1 MPCRFLPRS
10 PLTLGLV
17 LVALLSMA
25 SASLAA
31 TGTGSGG
38 GEAVSGQVTE
48 EDGTPLAGARVEL
61 RPAVSAFA
69 VAQAELDGSP
79 VAPVARATA
88 DDRGRYRLAVPADG
102 FWELALSAPGHV
114 AQRLTVGP
122 VEAEAVVDDVALA
135 PAERLTVRVVDGA
148 GEPLAGAVVVA
159 VTAPRSERPVR
170 WRDPRRGDAQPGGP
184 RRTARTGDDGRAVVF
199 RRAGET
205 LRVAAAA
212 AGLAPALEEAVAG
225 DAVTLHLAAGEP
237 VEVEVHDPSGKPVAG
252 ALVRLGPLEVPLGAS
267 GEDGRLTLHRDPR
280 AAMQLLAL
288 GPAGHRG
295 GLTVPAVQDD
305 AAAAAAGTPAAA
317 GNGAAP
323 PEPRV
328 ISLAPSITVAG
339 RTLGSEQR
347 DPVAGAWVWRTGEEE
362 RAVRSDSRGNFT
374 LATPGGPAA
383 VLHADAPGYGPA
395 RAVLRDEQRD
405 GGEPVTLLL
414 AATAAAAGRVVDG
427 AGAPV
432 AGATVSAEPRDRSGF
447 LAWGSAPTERTVSGA
462 DGGFRLREL
471 AAGSPVSLTA
481 DHEGYAPATLD
492 LAPLTAGTTR
502 GDLEIVLD
510 AGITAFGRVVDT
522 DEEPVAGAEVE
533 LVPTPQGT
541 DILAWM
547 RAARDGAGNS
557 ATSDR
562 DGRFEIA
569 DLAPGRVDVH
579 AAAAGFA
586 PLAVPGVELPAGQ
599 ARVDL
604 GTLLLA
610 AGLTLEG
617 RVVDPDGKP
626 LADAE
631 VSSSGGFGLGLGTF
645 SRHADAAPET
655 TGPDGRFVLRDL
667 ARGERVDVEVKHAGY
682 TDGGAQG
689 VELPQEEPLTVVLQ
703 PASTLSGVVLAA
715 GGEPLQAQVMI
726 VGEPQT
732 GQPFSRTVSRATSDE
747 DGRFVLE
754 DVAPGRLTLSA
765 TARGYQSYEQSGVV
779 VEPGEDRDDLRV
791 VMQPGAVITGHVT
804 DAGGAPLPGASVSLL
819 DSGQRFGFGSSQSA
833 TTDADGLYRMDGVAP
848 GEHSLAAD
856 HPQQVRAVRDLTV
869 TLGDNRLDFRLERGL
884 SVSGRVV
891 DAGGAPVAGARVSL
905 GTGDGVQS
913 FFSGDGQ
920 VSDDAGAFTFDG
932 VEPGSYRLT
941 AQKEGY
947 APGFGGA
954 PVVVAAAPVRDVEVR
969 LERGAV
975 VRGHLLGVELAD
987 LAEARVIAAKLT
999 SQNRLPAISSVD
1011 FEGAFRIEGLAPG
1024 DWSLLAV
1031 LGDSVPAVKKEI
1043 TIEPGQRELVVDLDL
1058 GGGGAVLSGRV
1069 LLGDEPLAGSFVSL
1083 TGREQAAVGFGRTDH
1098 QGRFEIRGLENGT
1111 YRLQVAGMGGFQQY
1125 SQEVEIAG
1133 DRDLEVRIPAA
1144 PIAGVVLGGGGP
1156 IEGAEVYLE
1165 PLDGERGFQR
1175 PVRTDSTGRFRLT
1188 AVPAGRYR
1196 LRATAA
1202 DHAPGETEVAVEDG
1216 VPPAD
1221 VVLRLQPAAGLVL
1234 RVAGAFG
1241 RPPDQ
1246 VTVAALA
1253 PAAADSID
1261 LTAGSRGPQ
1270 AVYQQRVP
1278 VGEQGR
1284 VRLDSLPAGSWR
1296 LVVAAQGLGTV
1307 QVDAVSPGPERSL
1320 ALPPAARLRVR
1331 VPDLADAGELGEV
1344 RVLSSD
1350 GHPFIDLDWTGAPR
1364 NAWPLGG
1371 GRTEV
1376 GGLPPGSWRLVAS
1389 TPDGR
1394 SWTGSA
1400 DTAAGATV
1408 DVELR

>member
-1 MPCRFLPRS
+1 M
-10 PLTLGLV
+10 
-17 LVALLSMA
+17 
-25 SASLAA
+25 
-31 TGTGSGG
+31 
-38 GEAVSGQVTE
+38 
-48 EDGTPLAGARVEL
+48 
-61 RPAVSAFA
+61 
-69 VAQAELDGSP
+69 
-79 VAPVARATA
+79 
-88 DDRGRYRLAVPADG
+88 
-102 FWELALSAPGHV
+102 
-114 AQRLTVGP
+114 
-122 VEAEAVVDDVALA
+122 DDVALA

-170 WRDPRRGDAQPGGP
+170 WRDPRRGDPQPGGP

-295 GLTVPAVQDD
+295 GLTVPAVKDE

-317 GNGAAP
+317 GDGREGRGDPARAARAPGDQPRTVDHRQPAVPSAASSGTRWPAPGCGAPARRSGRCAP
-323 PEPRV
+323 TRAATSPWRRP
-328 ISLAPSITVAG
+328 AG
-339 RTLGSEQR
+339 R
-347 DPVAGAWVWRTGEEE
+347 P
-362 RAVRSDSRGNFT
+362 
-374 LATPGGPAA
+374 A
-383 VLHADAPGYGPA
+383 VLHADALGYGPA

-427 AGAPV
+427 AGTPV

-631 VSSSGGFGLGLGTF
+631 VRSGGGFGLGLGTF

-804 DAGGAPLPGASVSLL
+804 DAGGAPLPDASVSLL

-932 VEPGSYRLT
+932 VEPGSYHLT

-947 APGFGGA
+947 APGFGGE

-1111 YRLQVAGMGGFQQY
+1111 YHLQVAGMGGFQQY

-1144 PIAGVVLGGGGP
+1144 AIAGVVLGGGGP

-1175 PVRTDSTGRFRLT
+1175 PVRTDSTGRFRLA

-1216 VPPAD
+1216 VPAAD

-1246 VTVAALA
+1246 VSVAALA
-1253 PAAADSID
+1253 PAAADRID

-1364 NAWPLGG
+1364 SAWPLGG

-1394 SWTGSA
+1394 SWSGSA
-1400 DTAAGATV
+1400 DHRRRRHGGGRAALSDALAAAGPPTAW
-1408 DVELR
+1408 RSR